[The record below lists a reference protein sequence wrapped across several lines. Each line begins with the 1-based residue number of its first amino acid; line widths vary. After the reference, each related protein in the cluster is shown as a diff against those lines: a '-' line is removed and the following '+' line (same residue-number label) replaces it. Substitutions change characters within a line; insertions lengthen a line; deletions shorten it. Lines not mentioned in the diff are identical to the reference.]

1 MLVAV
6 VSIWRT
12 PMIETFLIVVI
23 LTDERDKRMLI
34 GNQNKNV

>member
-23 LTDERDKRMLI
+23 LTDEIDKRMLRGI
-34 GNQNKNV
+34 QNKNI